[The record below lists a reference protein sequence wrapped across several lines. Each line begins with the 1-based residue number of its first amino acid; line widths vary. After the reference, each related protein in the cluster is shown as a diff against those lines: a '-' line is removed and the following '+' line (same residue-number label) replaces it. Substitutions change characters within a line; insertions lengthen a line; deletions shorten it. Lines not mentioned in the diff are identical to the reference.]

1 MQMNKQY
8 TYRQTQDA
16 FIDYISAYYDQ
27 YRYMFKETSEK
38 NLLKVITEMFFKY
51 SDGNAKISYLYAFQK
66 NIESEINK
74 GYDLL
79 KSISLVFHK

>member
-1 MQMNKQY
+1 MKTPY

-16 FIDYISAYYDQ
+16 FVDYIKSYYEQ
-27 YRYMFKETSEK
+27 YRYMFKCADEK
-38 NLLKVITEMFFKY
+38 TLLKVIAEMFSKFSGGSASKY
-51 SDGNAKISYLYAFQK
+51 NLNLFQR

-79 KSISLVFHK
+79 ESIKVMRHK